1 MLNIEGKTSYMYNVS
16 ESALNDLQKLNYSI
30 TENGNFVSA
39 YIHYAPIQ
47 VRHALVLYDVCIS
60 LRKKFLVTSQ
70 THTYRVQSL
79 KYRYEVPIIHQR

>member
-1 MLNIEGKTSYMYNVS
+1 MYNVS

-47 VRHALVLYDVCIS
+47 VRHALVVLYDACIS
-60 LRKKFLVTSQ
+60 LRTKFLVTS
-70 THTYRVQSL
+70 HCHRVQSL
-79 KYRYEVPIIHQR
+79 KYRYEVSIIRYTVVEFL